1 MVNKRAKEAKR
12 DKERKVA
19 KDVKLNPK
27 ALYQYLASMCKQKE
41 PVPNLLKPDGTLTDN
56 DQEKAEVLSN
66 FFKSVYVNEGSGP
79 LPEFKAQVKSKI
91 RSIDVTEEDI
101 KCALKSL
108 NVDKSQGPDG
118 IHPRVLKELADQI
131 ASPLCKIFNRSIKE
145 GKIPDMWREAEVRP
159 IFKKGKK
166 NDPGNYR
173 PVSLTSVLC
182 KVLEGFVR
190 RALYN
195 HLVDNE
201 LLSEHQFGFCNGRYH
216 KRVDVLFR

>member
-1 MVNKRAKEAKR
+1 MWPLTFSF
-12 DKERKVA
+12 
-19 KDVKLNPK
+19 KLSESWKFSGFSVEIFNTHWTCNI
-27 ALYQYLASMCKQKE
+27 AQ
-41 PVPNLLKPDGTLTDN
+41 
-56 DQEKAEVLSN
+56 VLSN

-108 NVDKSQGPDG
+108 NVNKSKGPDG

-173 PVSLTSVLC
+173 PVSLLLC
-182 KVLEGFVR
+182 YAMFW
-190 RALYN
+190 RA
-195 HLVDNE
+195 
-201 LLSEHQFGFCNGRYH
+201 S
-216 KRVDVLFR
+216 